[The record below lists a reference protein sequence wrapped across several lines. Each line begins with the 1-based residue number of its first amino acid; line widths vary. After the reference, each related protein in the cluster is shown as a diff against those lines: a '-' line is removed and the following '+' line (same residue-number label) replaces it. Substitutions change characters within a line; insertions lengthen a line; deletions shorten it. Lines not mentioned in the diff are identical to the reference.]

1 MKKTSQTMLNGPLFP
16 SIIRYTIPIIL
27 TSLLQ
32 LLFNAADL
40 MIVGRFCGSASVAA
54 VGAPGP
60 IINLLVN
67 FFIGMSVG
75 AGVTVAH
82 GLGSR
87 EDAMVRNTVH
97 TVLPIALLCG
107 VVLTI
112 VGITFSRSF
121 LEMMGTPETV
131 LPLST
136 LYMRIYFAGIT
147 FTMVY
152 NYCASILRAAGD
164 TKSPLVFLSLAG
176 VVNVV
181 LNVIFVTLLHMN
193 VAGVA
198 LATTISQGIS
208 AVLVVWALMKRTDTC
223 RLEWKNMRFHKLP
236 LVKMLR
242 IGLPAGI
249 QSSLFSFS
257 NVLIQSSVNSFGD
270 IFMSGNAAS
279 ANIEGFVYVSLNA
292 FHQTAVNF
300 IGQNAGAK
308 QYKRVSKT
316 LAICLS
322 SALVVGLGLGGLAYV
337 FGPKLLSLY
346 ITDSAE
352 AISYGMLRLS
362 IICMTYFIC
371 GLMDVSTGAL
381 RGLGASFVPMLISV
395 LGVCGIRIGW
405 LYTIFQIPRFHTPQC
420 LFISYPISWGIT
432 FLFQMAAFVVVYRKH
447 TRFMLETQHYTTCH
461 PERAQR
467 VEGSFIPQFIF
478 PKRSF
483 DFAYAPL
490 RMT

>member
-1 MKKTSQTMLNGPLFP
+1 MKKTSQTMLHGPLFP
-16 SIIRYTIPIIL
+16 SIVKYTIPIIL

-40 MIVGRFCGSASVAA
+40 VIVGRFCGSVSVAA
-54 VGAPGP
+54 VGATGS
-60 IINLLVN
+60 ITNLMVN
-67 FFIGMSVG
+67 FFIGLSVG

-87 EDAMVRNTVH
+87 EEAMVQNTIH
-97 TVLPIALLCG
+97 TALPMALLSG
-107 VVLTI
+107 AVLT
-112 VGITFSRSF
+112 VFGITCSETF
-121 LEMMGTPETV
+121 LRMMGTPETV
-131 LPLST
+131 LPLSAV
-136 LYMRIYFAGIT
+136 YMKIYFAGIT

-152 NYCASILRAAGD
+152 NFCAAILRAAGD
-164 TKSPLVFLSLAG
+164 TKSPLIYLSLAG

-181 LNVIFVTLLHMN
+181 LNIFFVTVCHMN

-208 AVLVVWALMKRTDTC
+208 AVLVVYALMKRTDVC
-223 RLEWKNMRFHKLP
+223 RLELKKMRFHRLQ
-236 LVKMLR
+236 LAKMLR

-249 QSSLFSFS
+249 QSSLFSIS

-279 ANIEGFVYVSLNA
+279 SNIEGFVYVSLNA

-308 QYKRVSKT
+308 QYKRVFRT
-316 LAICLS
+316 LLICLGCVV
-322 SALVVGLGLGGLAYV
+322 VVGLSLGGLAYA
-337 FGPKLLSLY
+337 FGPQLLSLY
-346 ITDSAE
+346 ITDSPE
-352 AISYGMLRLS
+352 AISYGMIRLGF
-362 IICMTYFIC
+362 ICLPYFIC

-405 LYTIFQIPRFHTPQC
+405 IYTIFQIPRFHTPQC
-420 LFISYPISWGIT
+420 LYFSYTISWAIT
-432 FLFQMAAFVVVYRKH
+432 FVIQLFAFTVVYRKYVKQM
-447 TRFMLETQHYTTCH
+447 TET
-461 PERAQR
+461 
-467 VEGSFIPQFIF
+467 
-478 PKRSF
+478 
-483 DFAYAPL
+483 
-490 RMT
+490 